1 MRRSRRFCVMILR
14 RRDLTRSEFALER
27 RLIAL
32 PWLSRTHHSDLSLST
47 QIAQDQVSGLPGLSH
62 MSEIWRSALGVL
74 PSPTSSVLAL
84 RVWGG
89 VGGGGGFF
97 AFFRQIAPPPLTP
110 PHGHPALHAAR
121 GPGRG
126 RGTHRVAARTS
137 PYAIALSGL
146 RQGAVCRTRASVAL
160 SVALRTSS
168 LPFCLA
174 GARSSC
180 GYQGIECPDSRTQKI
195 FVLTGWRTILKA
207 TATEEQMGCALA
219 RSRSLSADR
228 QGPDTLA
235 RAAGMTTVFA
245 C

>member
-1 MRRSRRFCVMILR
+1 
-14 RRDLTRSEFALER
+14 
-27 RLIAL
+27 
-32 PWLSRTHHSDLSLST
+32 
-47 QIAQDQVSGLPGLSH
+47 

-137 PYAIALSGL
+137 PYAIALSG
-146 RQGAVCRTRASVAL
+146 GAEASLWGGTRPSNGEFSRLGTRREVQQRLFTSLFAAAAL
-160 SVALRTSS
+160 LFAAPSA
-168 LPFCLA
+168 A
-174 GARSSC
+174 
-180 GYQGIECPDSRTQKI
+180 E
-195 FVLTGWRTILKA
+195 VLLT
-207 TATEEQMGCALA
+207 
-219 RSRSLSADR
+219 DR
-228 QGPDTLA
+228 QG
-235 RAAGMTTVFA
+235 RAANDCGCRSKFYCPQPKFRPFPVCPSQCSLDEA